1 MNRLSITRKVA
12 VFLLQHP
19 KALEHYMKISNKI
32 PSLPRGYRKIMKK

>member
-19 KALEHYMKISNKI
+19 KALEQYMKISNKI